1 MKKKIRV
8 YLDTSVISY
17 LDQQDAP
24 ERMQETRELW
34 NILATGKYEIVISS
48 ITLAEIAKCDK
59 EKFMN
64 LIYYISQLDY
74 IEYDANNDD
83 VDELAGLIVQED
95 ILSPKSIEDASH
107 IAAAILSESDII
119 LSWNFKHLVNIKTI
133 NGVRKICFS
142 RSFNKIIDIYSP
154 NILLEK
160 EDDGNE

>member
-1 MKKKIRV
+1 MKNKIRI

-24 ERMQETRELW
+24 EQMKQTQEVW
-34 NILATGKYEIVISS
+34 KILAAGEYEIVISS
-48 ITLAEIAKCDK
+48 IALTEIAKCD
-59 EKFMN
+59 EKK
-64 LIYYISQLDY
+64 LERLTSYISEIDY
-74 IEYDANNDD
+74 IDFDSNKEVN
-83 VDELAGLIVQED
+83 ELADLIIQEE
-95 ILSPKSIEDASH
+95 ILRPKSKEDATH

-133 NGVRKICFS
+133 NGVRKICFN

-160 EDDGNE
+160 EDDEDE

>member
-1 MKKKIRV
+1 MKNKIRI

-24 ERMQETRELW
+24 EQMKQTQEVWE
-34 NILATGKYEIVISS
+34 ILASGEYEIVISS
-48 ITLAEIAKCDK
+48 IALTEIAKCD
-59 EKFMN
+59 EKK
-64 LIYYISQLDY
+64 LERLTSYISEIDY
-74 IEYDANNDD
+74 IDFDSNKEVN
-83 VDELAGLIVQED
+83 ELADLIIQEE
-95 ILSPKSIEDASH
+95 ILRPKSKEDATH

-133 NGVRKICFS
+133 NGVRKICFN

-160 EDDGNE
+160 EDDEDE